1 MGSAHFGFVAIRS
14 EQTDHLKRMIMLYL
28 CLFGNCPCPC
38 YLLMRARNI
47 SPFYEIIFPTV
58 WKGMEHAERH
68 LAAFGFERAAK
79 LY

>member
-1 MGSAHFGFVAIRS
+1 
-14 EQTDHLKRMIMLYL
+14 
-28 CLFGNCPCPC
+28 
-38 YLLMRARNI
+38 MRARNI
-47 SPFYEIIFPTV
+47 SPFYKIIFPTV